1 MIRFERVSEHAKV
14 PVKGTPGSA
23 AHDLYSAEKVTIPP
37 RSRKLV
43 CTGLKLLGLE
53 NPEEYTYLQIAPRSG
68 LAVKG
73 IDVGAGVVDAD
84 YRGKVKVLLINT
96 TEEPFE
102 VNIHDRIAQMIPQT
116 IVPWT
121 RCVIVGEENSTES
134 SYIKQER
141 GEGGFGSTN

>member
-1 MIRFERVSEHAKV
+1 MIRFDRVSEHAKL

-23 AHDLYSAEKVTIPP
+23 AHDLYSAEEVTIPP

-43 CTGLKLLGLE
+43 CTGLKLAE
-53 NPEEYTYLQIAPRSG
+53 CADYMYLRIAPRSG

-73 IDVGAGVVDAD
+73 IDVGAGVVDSD

-96 TEEPFE
+96 TEEPFD
-102 VNIHDRIAQMIPQT
+102 VSIHDRIAQMIPEALIPYT
-116 IVPWT
+116 E
-121 RCVIVGEENSTES
+121 CVINGEENSTNES
-134 SYIKQER
+134 YLRVER